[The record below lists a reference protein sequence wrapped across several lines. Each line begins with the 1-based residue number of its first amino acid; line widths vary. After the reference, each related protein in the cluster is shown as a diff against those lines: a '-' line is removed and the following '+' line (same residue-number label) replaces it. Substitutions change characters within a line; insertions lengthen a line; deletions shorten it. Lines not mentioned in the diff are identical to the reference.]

1 LCQETKGSIHP
12 SADRHFGPQA
22 RIKLEEQ
29 MAGDISPGIEF
40 YFNQFPSFVRY
51 RLPPPLANSVFG
63 CLSQYRMPALHFER
77 LYRSI

>member
-1 LCQETKGSIHP
+1 
-12 SADRHFGPQA
+12 
-22 RIKLEEQ
+22 
-29 MAGDISPGIEF
+29 
-40 YFNQFPSFVRY
+40 VRY